1 MLPLNIGLPKTL
13 CRPSVDRCSEPC
25 PQHWPQSRLLSPDP
39 VLPQHWPSQDCQVF
53 TLFLVSVMG
62 WSWNSFTRWQ
72 APSIPALV
80 GVSPSGAVLG
90 YSENHWGFRV
100 LAPFIWKVKSTWKT
114 PGKWKAP
121 EKHVHPMHHQ
131 LHVHIYAPYTHT
143 CTPCTHM
150 HHMQSPITGIYLC
163 TIYAYMHHQT
173 CMCVD
178 APYTHTCTTSTL
190 CTICITKHTCAP
202 PNTTKN

>member
-1 MLPLNIGLPKTL
+1 MFWALSSTL
-13 CRPSVDRCSEPC
+13 A
-25 PQHWPQSRLLSPDP
+25 QSRLLSPDP

-150 HHMQSPITGIYLC
+150 HHMHHQLQVY
-163 TIYAYMHHQT
+163 IYA
-173 CMCVD
+173 
-178 APYTHTCTTSTL
+178 PFTHTCTT
-190 CTICITKHTCAP
+190 KHACV
-202 PNTTKN
+202 